1 VQIGLKTIISISD
14 RKHSRRL
21 AAVEA
26 DELQKDGKK
35 SRKTMKNISINL
47 YYTNFF
53 IVIKKQKIAKNWQEF
68 LHQLKICI
76 F

>member
-1 VQIGLKTIISISD
+1 VQIGLKTMISISD
-14 RKHSRRL
+14 KKHFRRL
-21 AAVEA
+21 AAVEK
-26 DELQKDGKK
+26 DELQKEGKK

-53 IVIKKQKIAKNWQEF
+53 IVIKKLQNSQEF